1 MLGRQTILIACK
13 SVHQDSVG
21 CPPRVATG
29 ELDGKVV
36 AIKLF
41 CEDEEY
47 EPGHQ
52 HDAQPGNVVF

>member
-1 MLGRQTILIACK
+1 MQIP
-13 SVHQDSVG
+13 VHQDSVG

-36 AIKLF
+36 AVKLF

-47 EPGHQ
+47 EPGHP
-52 HDAQPGNVVF
+52 HDAQPGNVIF